1 MWCDD
6 NQQVKDIGSYENGSQ
21 ILVPSILVPKTEN
34 LGTYIVIPCL
44 NPSHSWHGYYFE
56 VFYKLCLLSYL
67 VCLDLNYLTNTILN
81 PYCG

>member
-44 NPSHSWHGYYFE
+44 NPSHS
-56 VFYKLCLLSYL
+56 
-67 VCLDLNYLTNTILN
+67 
-81 PYCG
+81 